1 MRRVTRDGE
10 RGQAIVEFALILPVF
25 LLLVFGF
32 IDSARAVF
40 QYITLADAA
49 REGTRY
55 AIVHGGASTSP
66 SGPTANDAALQ
77 TQVLRYTIGVP
88 NVTVA
93 STWPDGTN
101 TRGSTVSVVVTAP
114 FVPLPSQL
122 LLNGALSVTV
132 RGGSQQVIER

>member
-1 MRRVTRDGE
+1 MTRGRE
-10 RGQAIVEFALILPVF
+10 AGQAIVEFALILPVF
-25 LLLVFGF
+25 LLLVLGF

-55 AIVHGGASTSP
+55 AIVHGGASSSP
-66 SGPTANDAALQ
+66 SGPTANDSVVQ
-77 TQVLRYTIGVP
+77 TQVLQHTIGVP

-93 STWPDGTN
+93 STWPDGN
-101 TRGSTVSVVVTAP
+101 NSRGSRVSVVVTAP
-114 FVPLPSQL
+114 FVPLPSQF
-122 LLNGALSVTV
+122 LLNGGLTVTV